1 MGRRPQLVP
10 AAVSALLLL
19 GALGEHPYDYFSWLR
34 WVVCA
39 SAALVVWVGT
49 EVRKPGVTA
58 PFAVLA
64 VLFNP
69 LIPIYL
75 NRDSWLPID
84 VVAALMFL
92 YAATI
97 AVPEA
102 APVTGLAL
110 ASSPVGTGVG
120 APPGVASRGN
130 VAREVVG
137 RVTPPAESEVNDPTA
152 DAVNGGNLEVEDLVE
167 LAQLLKSRGPDLPE
181 IFRGIRLLIEES
193 DAGRA
198 DLSYLL
204 GLILDPDPSA
214 RDYYAQ
220 AAEAGNTDA
229 MIAFASVEGPPDVRR
244 GLWLEKA
251 AREGRA
257 DAMLLLG
264 TEMSLN
270 PLADSKGRTW
280 LRKAA
285 ASGDPGIAAEGMYRL
300 GMSFLGP
307 HWPWEDPGWLCG
319 EDGEDDEDYFDQG
332 WPVDIDRAIRALKR
346 ASNLGHLEATY
357 TLAKLFLMIDPAD
370 LADSRPWIK
379 RYLDS
384 GGTRA
389 MVRVAELLSEIAEP
403 PTFRRPL
410 GGWIRRHAWVIPV
423 PCLRWRFCCTNKNC
437 PAVRMP
443 GSGCSTLPMRSMNH
457 HLATRGRVATWRP
470 GSRRAPRGF

>member
-167 LAQLLKSRGPDLPE
+167 LAQLLKVAGPTFPRS
-181 IFRGIRLLIEES
+181 F
-193 DAGRA
+193 
-198 DLSYLL
+198 
-204 GLILDPDPSA
+204 
-214 RDYYAQ
+214 
-220 AAEAGNTDA
+220 
-229 MIAFASVEGPPDVRR
+229 
-244 GLWLEKA
+244 
-251 AREGRA
+251 
-257 DAMLLLG
+257 
-264 TEMSLN
+264 
-270 PLADSKGRTW
+270 
-280 LRKAA
+280 A
-285 ASGDPGIAAEGMYRL
+285 ASG
-300 GMSFLGP
+300 S
-307 HWPWEDPGWLCG
+307 
-319 EDGEDDEDYFDQG
+319 
-332 WPVDIDRAIRALKR
+332 
-346 ASNLGHLEATY
+346 
-357 TLAKLFLMIDPAD
+357 
-370 LADSRPWIK
+370 
-379 RYLDS
+379 
-384 GGTRA
+384 
-389 MVRVAELLSEIAEP
+389 
-403 PTFRRPL
+403 
-410 GGWIRRHAWVIPV
+410 
-423 PCLRWRFCCTNKNC
+423 
-437 PAVRMP
+437 
-443 GSGCSTLPMRSMNH
+443 
-457 HLATRGRVATWRP
+457 
-470 GSRRAPRGF
+470 